1 MKSRADRPNA
11 GRVSVNMAY
20 VNTTNLIM
28 FKINMSI
35 RHMSGR
41 GGQLGPVWQTQV
53 RPEAPMSRAHAR
65 AAWQDPTGTAYADA
79 ARRGPM
85 AMATRSGA
93 TSRGP
98 LGRRPT
104 TTNFT
109 WSCWLRSFRIAARL
123 DLPMPGV
130 ARIRFPAGRVSARH
144 R

>member
-1 MKSRADRPNA
+1 MKGRADRPNA
-11 GRVSVNMAY
+11 GRVSVKMAY
-20 VNTTNLIM
+20 VNTANLNM

-41 GGQLGPVWQTQV
+41 GGQLGPGV
-53 RPEAPMSRAHAR
+53 
-65 AAWQDPTGTAYADA
+65 ADA
-79 ARRGPM
+79 GPARGPDEQGTCGRGL
-85 AMATRSGA
+85 ARPDGHGICG
-93 TSRGP
+93 RGP
-98 LGRRPT
+98 TRPDGHGDAFGRDFTRPHGRRPT

>member
-1 MKSRADRPNA
+1 MKGRADRPNA

-93 TSRGP
+93 TSQGP
-98 LGRRPT
+98 LGAAQPRRTSPG
-104 TTNFT
+104 
-109 WSCWLRSFRIAARL
+109 AA
-123 DLPMPGV
+123 GCG
-130 ARIRFPAGRVSARH
+130 RFGSG
-144 R
+144 